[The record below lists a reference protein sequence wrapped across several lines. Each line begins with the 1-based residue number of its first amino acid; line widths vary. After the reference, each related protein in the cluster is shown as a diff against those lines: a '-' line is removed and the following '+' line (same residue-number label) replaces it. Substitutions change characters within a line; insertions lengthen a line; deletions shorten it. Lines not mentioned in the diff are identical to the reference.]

1 MSIVKLKDFAAKQ
14 EELNEILD
22 YIEVQLEGLGVGEE
36 KRKKNRFQAEDIL
49 VALIQLADRG
59 SVIKVRVQKIF
70 GNASVHLSCK
80 GNKFEY
86 KENLKDLFGGE
97 IDEENEA
104 IIRANLLSNYQKD
117 VHVSYRNSFNRISI
131 DVVKRKNRQLHIS
144 AAAMALGVLCG
155 FLIKAFFP
163 EDAAQFMAESVFGV
177 GTTMFLNAIKMT
189 IPFLVFFSI
198 ASGISNF
205 KNLNEL
211 GKIVINVEG
220 LFAITSILTILLTY
234 LVYCLIPIGDQSL
247 LSAVDSSQQVE
258 TMDGNITLSGMLEN
272 IIPDNY
278 LGPFV
283 NMDMLQLLFVA
294 IITGIG
300 ISSMGEKGLVL
311 HNSVSL
317 MDTLFQKIT
326 IMIVTF
332 MPVCIFFSLA
342 SMIIKLNFKDMGH
355 VVGWMGLIY
364 LCDVLV
370 IMMLLG
376 LAFVFRG
383 TSPVWLLRQIG
394 QVMLTSFAVASSNAV
409 MPMTMQACGEKLGI
423 SPKIYTFSIPM
434 GIVVN
439 MDGGC
444 VTLLVSALFMA
455 KVYGVQLSM
464 SMLIMLFVSVFILSV
479 AAPATPGGILL
490 CLTALLPQIGVPEVG
505 VTIIIGLYFVVSMM
519 QTMTNV
525 TGTIISS
532 YIADRQKH
540 RY

>member
-1 MSIVKLKDFAAKQ
+1 M
-14 EELNEILD
+14 
-22 YIEVQLEGLGVGEE
+22 GVEEE
-36 KRKKNRFQAEDIL
+36 KRKKNRFEAQEIL
-49 VALIQLADRG
+49 RALIQLADTG
-59 SVIKVRVQKIF
+59 SVVKVRVQKIF
-70 GNASVHLSCK
+70 GNVSVHLSCK

-86 KENLKDLFGGE
+86 KENLKELFGRE

-104 IIRANLLSNYQKD
+104 IIHANLLSNYQKD
-117 VHVSYRNSFNRISI
+117 VHASYRSGFNKISI
-131 DVVKRKNRQLHIS
+131 EVEKRKSRPLHLS
-144 AAAMALGVLCG
+144 AAAMVLGIICG
-155 FLIKAFFP
+155 LLIKAFFP
-163 EDAAQFMAESVFGV
+163 ENAAQFMAESVFGV

-198 ASGISNF
+198 VAGISNF
-205 KNLNEL
+205 KNLHEL
-211 GKIVINVEG
+211 GETVIRVEG
-220 LFAITSILTILLTY
+220 IFAITTILTIALTY
-234 LVYCLIPIGDQSL
+234 LVYCLIPIGDPVL

-258 TMDGNITLSGMLEN
+258 TMDGNTTLGGMLEN

-311 HNSVSL
+311 HNAVSL
-317 MDTLFQKIT
+317 MDTLFEKIT
-326 IMIVTF
+326 TMIVKF
-332 MPVCIFFSLA
+332 MPVCIFLSLA
-342 SMIIKLNFKDMGH
+342 SMIIKLDFKDMGQ

-364 LCDVLV
+364 MCDVLV
-370 IMMLLG
+370 ILMMLG
-376 LAFVFRG
+376 LAFVFG
-383 TSPVWLLRQIG
+383 STSPIWLLRQIG
-394 QVMLTSFAVASSNAV
+394 QIMMTSFAVASSNAV
-409 MPMTMQACGEKLGI
+409 MPMTMQTCGEKLGI
-423 SPKIYTFSIPM
+423 SPKIYTFSIPL

-444 VTLLVSALFMA
+444 VTLLISALFMA
-455 KVYGVQLSM
+455 KVYGVTLSA
-464 SMLIMLFVSVFILSV
+464 SMLLMLFVSVFMLSV

-490 CLTALLPQIGVPEVG
+490 CLTALLPQIGIPEIG

-532 YIADRQKH
+532 YIADRQM
-540 RY
+540 RRLQPEEQGIA